1 MMNFMLKPYCRLLTE
16 ENKHEGTRSATALTY
31 LRVSGLNWEIQ
42 DKKNKNNKHL
52 NPLSA
57 FNKKLLTFTFFS
69 QVQLFKIYLI
79 VFLTYLLQ

>member
-1 MMNFMLKPYCRLLTE
+1 MREPEVQQLWLISVC
-16 ENKHEGTRSATALTY
+16 
-31 LRVSGLNWEIQ
+31 Q
-42 DKKNKNNKHL
+42 DSIGKYKIKKNKNNKHL